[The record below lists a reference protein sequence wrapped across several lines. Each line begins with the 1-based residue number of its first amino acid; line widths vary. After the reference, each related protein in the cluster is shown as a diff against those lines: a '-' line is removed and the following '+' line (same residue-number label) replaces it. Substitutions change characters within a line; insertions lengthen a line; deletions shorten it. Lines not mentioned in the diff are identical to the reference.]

1 MTMEKNTLWQRMA
14 DAFKRDYCKMGD
26 MGTYL
31 KNKGYGK
38 YVAVFT
44 VGLYFTLELE
54 ILKAVWPYVYGT
66 IPG

>member
-1 MTMEKNTLWQRMA
+1 MA

-44 VGLYFTLELE
+44 VALYFTLELE